1 MSSVN
6 VQVAW
11 EAVMNHDHRFDR
23 AFVYAVSST
32 KVYCRPSCPSRR
44 PARDRVRFFP
54 SPQQAEAAGFRACLR
69 CHPRSRDGS
78 RMDCLVEQVRRYLDR
93 QTDERVT
100 LRQLATMAGISP
112 FHLQRAFARIVGL
125 SPKSYQDARR
135 MERFRDSLKRGESVT
150 SATYEAG
157 FGSSSRLYERVNSAL
172 GMTPSTFRSGGTGV
186 TLRYVTVPTVVGR
199 MLIAQTER
207 GIAAVSFGDSE
218 ALLVASLKEA
228 YPNAILRRDSRGM
241 RQQIRGMLQCL
252 DGQVDAGRL
261 GLDVKAT
268 VFQRKVWEALQQI
281 PRGSTRSYREIARAI
296 GQPAAARAVARACAT
311 NPVAVAIPC
320 HRVLRGNGSLAG
332 YRWGLQRKKQ
342 LLALERT

>member
-1 MSSVN
+1 
-6 VQVAW
+6 
-11 EAVMNHDHRFDR
+11 
-23 AFVYAVSST
+23 
-32 KVYCRPSCPSRR
+32 
-44 PARDRVRFFP
+44 
-54 SPQQAEAAGFRACLR
+54 
-69 CHPRSRDGS
+69 
-78 RMDCLVEQVRRYLDR
+78 
-93 QTDERVT
+93 
-100 LRQLATMAGISP
+100 
-112 FHLQRAFARIVGL
+112 
-125 SPKSYQDARR
+125 

-157 FGSSSRLYERVNSAL
+157 FGSSSRLYERVNSAR

-311 NPVAVAIPC
+311 NSVAVAIPC

-342 LLALERT
+342 LLALLIRGIAHEVPRVHDRWLRDGPARLWTLVAGLVEAGKRSGEFRPDADSEVAARVLVSGLVLQRLWNEDAENIPEIAVDQQRLIDSSIELFLASLRRRP